1 MPVIITLIIAI
12 FLILISWTWH
22 NLGNIDKSKKIITI
36 IITLIILSIITFIIF
51 NISKSEIPYN
61 SEEEMESVR
70 NVLVFV
76 FTLINGLITMP
87 AIAKMLRRIDEN
99 DIEKDEASK
108 KFILILVIFIII
120 IIFECGYLKNIQQE
134 ILNIYTKALQK

>member
-87 AIAKMLRRIDEN
+87 AIAKMLRKIDEN

>member
-51 NISKSEIPYN
+51 NISKS
-61 SEEEMESVR
+61 EMESVR